1 MPYQPN
7 VRETNSNTRLS
18 DAHRD
23 AAVDVLTSHVAS
35 GRLTIDDFDGRAAQ
49 AYAAVTHADLDDVF
63 RDLPAPATSTPIA
76 SKAVASTPVA
86 STPVASTPI
95 EPQSPQRPPMSRELL
110 TWASVG
116 VLCLTIWAVTS
127 VATGNFLYPW
137 PVWVIGPWG
146 AMLALHRV
154 TGMPMGCTSR

>member
-23 AAVDVLTSHVAS
+23 AAVDLLTSHVAS
-35 GRLTIDDFDGRAAQ
+35 GRLTIEDFDECAAQ
-49 AYAAVTHADLDDVF
+49 AYSAVTRADLDDVF
-63 RDLPAPATSTPIA
+63 RDLPAPVASTPMA
-76 SKAVASTPVA
+76 SKAVASTP
-86 STPVASTPI
+86 I
-95 EPQSPQRPPMSRELL
+95 GPQSPHRPPMSRELL

-127 VATGNFLYPW
+127 IATGNFLYPW

-154 TGMPMGCTSR
+154 AGTPPVCASGRVPR

>member
-1 MPYQPN
+1 MERQSGVGVQMPYQPN

-23 AAVDVLTSHVAS
+23 AAVDLLTSHVAS
-35 GRLTIDDFDGRAAQ
+35 GRLTIEDFDGRAAQ
-49 AYAAVTHADLDDVF
+49 AYAAVTRADLDDVF
-63 RDLPAPATSTPIA
+63 RDLPAP
-76 SKAVASTPVA
+76 VASTLVA
-86 STPVASTPI
+86 STLI